1 MNVEASI
8 LSVPVQGCN
17 FVQDVQGAAGRAGP
31 QARGDEHIVTS
42 LEIAHQRLH
51 NQHIGRATFKKPGD
65 VVRWL
70 GAVQA
75 QDYTGAK
82 WALGL
87 RLQGATD
94 DDIDR
99 AFADGSIL
107 RTHLMRPTWHFVAPG
122 DIRWLL
128 ALTAPR
134 VHVAN
139 AFMYRQLELGS
150 AIFKRSDAA
159 LARALRG
166 GRHLTRDELRRA
178 LEKAGIAT
186 GDGVRLAYLVMHAE
200 LEGVVC
206 SGGRRGKQFTYALL
220 DARVPHA
227 RTLGREEALAELAGR
242 YFTSRG
248 PATVQ
253 DFAKWSGLTLAD
265 ARRGLEAVKAQLR
278 QELADGHAYWLPAS
292 TRSARG
298 ASPTACLLS
307 IYDEYISG
315 YKDRSA
321 IGRPEVGVMLG
332 ALGNALTSIILVDSQ
347 IVGTWRRTLASDAVA
362 IETNL
367 LTRLTKAEHRA
378 VAAAA
383 QRYGEFL
390 QRPVRLLSKP
400 RRSG

>member
-1 MNVEASI
+1 
-8 LSVPVQGCN
+8 
-17 FVQDVQGAAGRAGP
+17 
-31 QARGDEHIVTS
+31 VTS
-42 LEIAHQRLH
+42 LEIAHRRLH
-51 NQHIGRATFKKPGD
+51 NQHIARATFKKPGD

-75 QDYTGAK
+75 QDYAGAK

-94 DDIDR
+94 DDVER

-107 RTHLMRPTWHFVAPG
+107 RTHLMRPTWHFVAPS

-139 AFMYRQLELGS
+139 AFMYRKLGLES
-150 AIFKRSDAA
+150 SIFKRSDAA
-159 LARALRG
+159 LARALG
-166 GRHLTRDELRRA
+166 GGTHLTRDELRSA
-178 LEKAGIAT
+178 LEQAGIAT

-200 LEGVVC
+200 LEGVLC

-242 YFTSRG
+242 YFRSRG
-248 PATVQ
+248 PATMQ

-265 ARRGLEAVKAQLR
+265 ARRGLEAVKARLR

-292 TRSARG
+292 TRSAKG

-307 IYDEYISG
+307 IYDEYVSG

-321 IGRPEVGVMLG
+321 IGKPEVGVQLR
-332 ALGNALTSIILVDSQ
+332 ALGNALTSIVLVDSQ
-347 IVGTWRRTLASDAVA
+347 IVGTWRRTVARDGVA
-362 IETNL
+362 IEINL

-378 VAAAA
+378 VVAAA

-390 QRPVRLLSKP
+390 QRPVRLLSQP

>member
-1 MNVEASI
+1 VVQRHQDPGLDEA
-8 LSVPVQGCN
+8 
-17 FVQDVQGAAGRAGP
+17 
-31 QARGDEHIVTS
+31 IVTS
-42 LEIAHQRLH
+42 SDIAHQRLR
-51 NQHIGRATFKKPGD
+51 NQHIAGATFKKPGD
-65 VVRWL
+65 VVAWL

-75 QDYTGAK
+75 QDYAGAK

-87 RLQGATD
+87 RLRGATD
-94 DDIDR
+94 DDVDR

-107 RTHLMRPTWHFVAPG
+107 RTHLMRPTWHFVTPG

-139 AFMYRQLELGS
+139 AFMYRQLELDS

-159 LARALRG
+159 IAKALRG

-200 LEGVVC
+200 LEGVAC
-206 SGGRRGKQFTYALL
+206 SGARRGKRFTYALL
-220 DARVPHA
+220 DERVPHC

-265 ARRGLEAVKAQLR
+265 ARRGLEAVKARLR
-278 QELADGHAYWLPAS
+278 QEVVDGHAYWLAAS
-292 TRSARG
+292 ARFARG
-298 ASPTACLLS
+298 ASPAACLLS
-307 IYDEYISG
+307 IYDEYVSG
-315 YKDRSA
+315 YKNHS
-321 IGRPEVGVMLG
+321 GLGGVEVGARLRAM
-332 ALGNALTSIILVDSQ
+332 GNALTSIILVDSQ
-347 IVGTWRRTLASDAVA
+347 IVGTWKRTLGKDAVA
-362 IETNL
+362 IEINL
-367 LTRLTKAEHRA
+367 LTRLTKAENRA
-378 VAAAA
+378 VAEAAH
-383 QRYGEFL
+383 RYGDFL
-390 QRPVRLLSKP
+390 QRPVTIIGRL
-400 RRSG
+400 RFRN

>member
-1 MNVEASI
+1 
-8 LSVPVQGCN
+8 
-17 FVQDVQGAAGRAGP
+17 
-31 QARGDEHIVTS
+31 VTS
-42 LEIAHQRLH
+42 LDIARQRLR
-51 NQHIGRATFKKPGD
+51 NQHIARATFKKPGD
-65 VVRWL
+65 VVMWL
-70 GAVQA
+70 AAVQA
-75 QDYTGAK
+75 QDYAGAK

-94 DDIDR
+94 DDVDR

-107 RTHLMRPTWHFVAPG
+107 RTHLMRPTWHFVAPA

-134 VHVAN
+134 VHAAN
-139 AFMYRQLELGS
+139 AFMYRKLELDS

-159 LARALRG
+159 LAKALRG
-166 GRHLTRDELRRA
+166 GRHLTRDELRHA

-186 GDGVRLAYLVMHAE
+186 GDGVRLAYLMMHAE

-206 SGGRRGKQFTYALL
+206 SGARRAKQFTYALL
-220 DARVPHA
+220 DARVPRA
-227 RTLGREEALAELAGR
+227 RTLGHEEALAELAGR

-265 ARRGLEAVKAQLR
+265 ARCGLEAVKARLR
-278 QELADGHAYWLPAS
+278 QEVVDGHAYWLPAS
-292 TRSARG
+292 TRSVKDTSTA
-298 ASPTACLLS
+298 ACLLS

-321 IGRPEVGVMLG
+321 MGTAEVGGRLT
-332 ALGNALTSIILVDSQ
+332 ALGNALSYIVVVDSQ
-347 IVGTWRRTLASDAVA
+347 IVGTWKRTLGKGAVV
-362 IETNL
+362 IETGL
-367 LTRLTKAEHRA
+367 FTCLTKAENRA

-383 QRYGEFL
+383 QRYGDFL
-390 QRPVRLLSKP
+390 QRPVVLAQRKTTSLNSISSRP
-400 RRSG
+400 AAE